1 MSTTVDP
8 DAQSPSP
15 TPERSPPTESPDADA
30 VYRRTVVLL
39 RRWASDEANGAEGTL
54 REHHLRRYLWEELD
68 AAGCGAT
75 VTSPRGTDKPD
86 IVVDGTVGVKIVS
99 SLNQGATGWFH
110 RELHTLC
117 EGYDYL
123 VVFGYGIDGEHTDR
137 WRHLQ
142 SSVTASD
149 IDLRGITFL
158 DTLDEEVST
167 PESGRLPVAPET
179 AALLALGTPMA
190 LLGARVLAEFVLSLE
205 TIGTGLL
212 AAVAMTYLF
221 GTSLLALSLQSL

>member
-8 DAQSPSP
+8 DAASPSP
-15 TPERSPPTESPDADA
+15 TPERSPPTEGPDADA
-30 VYRRTVVLL
+30 VYRRTVALL
-39 RRWASDEANGAEGTL
+39 RRWANDEVSGGEGSL
-54 REHHLRRYLWEELD
+54 REHHLRRYLWKELN
-68 AAGCGAT
+68 AAGCGAP
-75 VTSPRGTDKPD
+75 VTSPRGTDTPD
-86 IVVDGTVGVKIVS
+86 IVVDGTVGVEIVA

-117 EGYDYL
+117 EGYEHL

-149 IDLRGITFL
+149 IDLRGIAFV
-158 DTLDEEVST
+158 DTLDDEVPT
-167 PESGRLPVAPET
+167 TDSGRLPVAPET
-179 AALLALGTPMA
+179 AALIALGTPMA
-190 LLGARVLAEFVLSLE
+190 LLGARILVEFVVSLE

-212 AAVAMTYLF
+212 VAVVLVYLL
-221 GTSLLALSLQSL
+221 GTSLLAFVLRYV